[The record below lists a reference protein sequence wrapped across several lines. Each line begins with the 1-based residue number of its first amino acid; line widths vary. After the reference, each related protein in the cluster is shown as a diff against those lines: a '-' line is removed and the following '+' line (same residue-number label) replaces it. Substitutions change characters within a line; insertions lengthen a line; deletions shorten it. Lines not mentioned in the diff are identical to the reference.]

1 MKKVIRTIAL
11 VLALLTLF
19 SLVGCEPKT
28 TDASDS
34 QQSLTTTQGE
44 ADTPPHPPSNQEE
57 KEKEEEK
64 EEKEEEEGEKE
75 VNKKWEDLHM
85 EILPFF

>member
-1 MKKVIRTIAL
+1 MKKFIRTIAL

-34 QQSLTTTQGE
+34 QQSLTITQGE
-44 ADTPPHPPSNQEE
+44 ADTPPQPPSNQEE
-57 KEKEEEK
+57 KEK
-64 EEKEEEEGEKE
+64 EEEGEKE

-85 EILPFF
+85 EILPFFDF